1 MIEIKIEDHNPP
13 LGWVH
18 LASDYYVSE
27 TPFFRDEDIVAK
39 SEYDEDNLFIKEFD
53 IVLDPNKTYYSKV
66 RAIYDKGYSTSIIN
80 SFKPKDLEENILKV
94 DIPGVVSTP
103 TISHSYRIDRFPIN
117 GFTINVSGFASTG
130 SGQLLGVNYIL
141 EDIDGKVYDS
151 DLDNREDLKFKKFDV
166 LLPHDKVFRLKISF
180 ISSSND
186 VSEFSVLTFKTKK
199 ITDIGPIIITDLSRL
214 YPNTDVNVAISD
226 VNRLVKVE
234 WVLKREGEIIW
245 TSETEGIRNTI
256 PFDMFPENTKG
267 VLEVR
272 TTTVEDVSD
281 WTSKEY
287 KVIDTLPSELPYNV
301 SY

>member
-1 MIEIKIEDHNPP
+1 
-13 LGWVH
+13 
-18 LASDYYVSE
+18 
-27 TPFFRDEDIVAK
+27 
-39 SEYDEDNLFIKEFD
+39 
-53 IVLDPNKTYYSKV
+53 VLDPNKTYYSKV

-226 VNRLVKVE
+226 VIRLVKVE

-245 TSETEGIRNTI
+245 TSETDGIKNTI

-267 VLEVR
+267 ILEVR

-281 WTSKEY
+281 WSSKEY
-287 KVIDTLPSELPYNV
+287 KVIDTLPSDLPYNV